1 MGSTVEGP
9 SRPPYLGGVTHGDGL
24 GTQHVAQAPTFGE
37 QSWSSAALGTHRA
50 RLSPLSRWQQPL
62 LHWALCRHSSPVS
75 CSGEGRCEPHVWL
88 SPPPQNHSGGTR
100 GLGQVL
106 ESLPCPSA
114 AGEIPHSPAKPS
126 TPSRLSQFP
135 QLQVRFALRG
145 AAITS
150 GHPHGHRQR
159 CNIAATSAPPAPRS
173 LAAARTG
180 FSPLTKLKMSPRSSD
195 AARAGA
201 RSARER
207 RRPICSVLAMVG
219 SLGAL
224 LRVAGRFIAGTS
236 AS

>member
-1 MGSTVEGP
+1 MLRHLPSGSNPGA
-9 SRPPYLGGVTHGDGL
+9 RPPWARTVPGSARCRAGSSRSCTGHSAGTAPQCPAAARGGVS
-24 GTQHVAQAPTFGE
+24 PTFG
-37 QSWSSAALGTHRA
+37 SA
-50 RLSPLSRWQQPL
+50 
-62 LHWALCRHSSPVS
+62 
-75 CSGEGRCEPHVWL
+75 
-88 SPPPQNHSGGTR
+88 PPPQNHSHGTR

-114 AGEIPHSPAKPS
+114 AGKIPHSPAKPS
-126 TPSRLSQFP
+126 ALSCLPQFP

-159 CNIAATSAPPAPRS
+159 CNIAATSAPQAPRS

-224 LRVAGRFIAGTS
+224 LRVARHFIAGTS

>member
-1 MGSTVEGP
+1 MLRHLPSGSNPGA
-9 SRPPYLGGVTHGDGL
+9 RPPWARTVPGSARCRAGSSRSCTGHSAGTAPRCPAAARGGVS
-24 GTQHVAQAPTFGE
+24 PTFG
-37 QSWSSAALGTHRA
+37 SA
-50 RLSPLSRWQQPL
+50 
-62 LHWALCRHSSPVS
+62 
-75 CSGEGRCEPHVWL
+75 
-88 SPPPQNHSGGTR
+88 PPPQNHSHETR

-114 AGEIPHSPAKPS
+114 AGKIPHSPAKPS
-126 TPSRLSQFP
+126 TPSRLPQFP

-159 CNIAATSAPPAPRS
+159 CNIAATSAPQAPRS

-224 LRVAGRFIAGTS
+224 LREAGHFIAGTS